1 MQTSRASLPRHAC
14 FGRWEHKLIGAS
26 THLAYLQGVNYDVH
40 GWVGFVYFILIKLKL
55 NRLLIWLVFLCS
67 VRKNGVF
74 FLNYRKLLKT
84 SLAVLH
90 CLKTSKA
97 WIGKLPAFYSI
108 ENYAK
113 PTSPFYIVSTKM
125 ELHTACKVS
134 RYCRFYMIGN
144 CRPRACLGVFA
155 VQEQITSHRKP
166 RSVCGACQTL
176 RTDLRIGKQKRDCSI
191 LYRTHIILFHRKL
204 RKMSLAV

>member
-40 GWVGFVYFILIKLKL
+40 GWVGFVYFILIKSKL

-74 FLNYRKLLKT
+74 FLNYRKLFKT

-90 CLKTSKA
+90 RFNKDGTAYRLQSEPLLPLLYDR
-97 WIGKLPAFYSI
+97 KLPPASLSWCFCS
-108 ENYAK
+108 A
-113 PTSPFYIVSTKM
+113 
-125 ELHTACKVS
+125 
-134 RYCRFYMIGN
+134 
-144 CRPRACLGVFA
+144 RADHL
-155 VQEQITSHRKP
+155 P
-166 RSVCGACQTL
+166 
-176 RTDLRIGKQKRDCSI
+176 
-191 LYRTHIILFHRKL
+191 
-204 RKMSLAV
+204 